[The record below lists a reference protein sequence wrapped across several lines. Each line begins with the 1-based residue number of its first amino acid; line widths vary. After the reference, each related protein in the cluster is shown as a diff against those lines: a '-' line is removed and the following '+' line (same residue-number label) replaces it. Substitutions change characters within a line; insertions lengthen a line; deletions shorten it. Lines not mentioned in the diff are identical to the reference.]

1 MLGVRNTEK
10 SCGSLF
16 LSKILFLPFLHQFL
30 LGLNCDFFSTATEM
44 NNLEVVRMLLDGG
57 GDPNI
62 ISYKN
67 VTALHVAAEVVGN
80 VLVFWCVCSLH

>member
-1 MLGVRNTEK
+1 
-10 SCGSLF
+10 
-16 LSKILFLPFLHQFL
+16 
-30 LGLNCDFFSTATEM
+30 M